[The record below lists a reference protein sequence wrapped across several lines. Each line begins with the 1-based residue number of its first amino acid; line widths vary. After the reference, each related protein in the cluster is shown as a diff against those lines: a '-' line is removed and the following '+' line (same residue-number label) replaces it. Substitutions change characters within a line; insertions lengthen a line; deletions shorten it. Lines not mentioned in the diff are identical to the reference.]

1 MAGGSIF
8 GFFGRQNG
16 RGAHSARNRRDTRDL
31 NTPAGSAPTP
41 DDHTA
46 SAGIT
51 APMDF
56 AASTATSPTNLTFP
70 GTTSEATRNI
80 GATSP
85 ETVASDTTAPGETVA
100 ATRNVNSFA
109 NDTDAKQSDRIELV
123 LTLIRDIAA
132 DGTATGTTDG
142 TRIRTAYAQ
151 ATVIGRSGWNC
162 FFRIDDGLIAAADL
176 LRRHPA
182 ATGATTFFARGQAL
196 VDDYRA
202 ICTHYHIA
210 EPTEIRLTIDPA
222 TGKTHSDI
230 GYQPL
235 YSDIDPMTA
244 WAQQIQTTIA

>member
-1 MAGGSIF
+1 MAGVSIF
-8 GFFGRQNG
+8 GLFGHRNG
-16 RGAHSARNRRDTRDL
+16 RGAHSARNRRDTRETR
-31 NTPAGSAPTP
+31 NIA
-41 DDHTA
+41 A
-46 SAGIT
+46 SAGLNAPAGTT
-51 APMDF
+51 APIDS
-56 AASTATSPTNLTFP
+56 AASTATSPANLAFP

-85 ETVASDTTAPGETVA
+85 ETLTPDTTAPGETVA
-100 ATRNVNSFA
+100 ATHSINSFA
-109 NDTDAKQSDRIELV
+109 NDTGAKQADMTGLV
-123 LTLIRDIAA
+123 LALIRDITA
-132 DGTATGTTDG
+132 DDAATGTTDG
-142 TRIRTAYAQ
+142 ARIRTAYAQ
-151 ATVIGRSGWNC
+151 ATVIDGRSGWNC

-182 ATGATTFFARGQAL
+182 AAGATTFFARGQAL
-196 VDDYRA
+196 VDDYRD

-235 YSDIDPMTA
+235 YADIDPMTA